1 MSFASGEGCFAT
13 RWIRLEDRRL
23 TPVPSGRVVFENAEA
38 RGLVVVELNLSALSA
53 DSALPATRSGLA

>member
-1 MSFASGEGCFAT
+1 MT

-23 TPVPSGRVVFENAEA
+23 TPVPSGRVVIENAEA
-38 RGLVVVELNLSALSA
+38 RDLVVVELNLIALSA